1 MTSDM
6 GVELQQYY
14 AHSMDD
20 IRIQR
25 PVDTAEMEEEM
36 KQKMKA
42 DMLELIVERIVDLRP
57 QLYEAFCSLDPQNAG
72 LVTRMEWAKVMQN
85 TTDPGLPFLAL
96 QPDLCDVDAD
106 GNVDYS
112 AFLER
117 YVVTFTSMNG
127 AEVENWADGVI
138 DEICRKLYTAMGTQS
153 VKEAFAVVDAD
164 SSGAIDQAEFAAI
177 IQQLDIGLSDVQVGE
192 LMRGL
197 DQNKD
202 QKVDLGEFAD
212 RFEVVFDALTLE
224 SDSSHFAQLKELGTR
239 LWKMKGG
246 IDAAFQKLS
255 EPGEE
260 GIPYNMF
267 GKLLTM
273 AGIEVDEEMAL
284 ALAETCDLSKSGRVR
299 SDDLKQNIK
308 IIDRS
313 GSSKRNLDTQ
323 IGKGASIGRRA
334 SAIIGISLSAA
345 AGAATAA
352 AKLKGVAA
360 EKRAKV
366 GWQDGII
373 HQIKNVIFQHRTELG
388 AIFRDFDNDNSGSID
403 ADEFLEGF
411 RSINRVLEQALTD
424 EQIISIMNVLD
435 RDGDGNVSYEEFL
448 GGLKAVDQGSA

>member
-25 PVDTAEMEEEM
+25 PVDTAEMQEEM

-117 YVVTFTSMNG
+117 YVVTFTSMDG
-127 AEVENWADGVI
+127 AKVENWADGVL
-138 DEICRKLYTAMGTQS
+138 DEICRKLYTTMGTQS

-212 RFEVVFDALTLE
+212 RFE
-224 SDSSHFAQLKELGTR
+224 
-239 LWKMKGG
+239 
-246 IDAAFQKLS
+246 
-255 EPGEE
+255 
-260 GIPYNMF
+260 
-267 GKLLTM
+267 GKLRQRICANPDNPAQRTRYAPAASGLRCTD
-273 AGIEVDEEMAL
+273 AGE
-284 ALAETCDLSKSGRVR
+284 
-299 SDDLKQNIK
+299 
-308 IIDRS
+308 
-313 GSSKRNLDTQ
+313 
-323 IGKGASIGRRA
+323 
-334 SAIIGISLSAA
+334 
-345 AGAATAA
+345 
-352 AKLKGVAA
+352 
-360 EKRAKV
+360 
-366 GWQDGII
+366 
-373 HQIKNVIFQHRTELG
+373 
-388 AIFRDFDNDNSGSID
+388 
-403 ADEFLEGF
+403 
-411 RSINRVLEQALTD
+411 
-424 EQIISIMNVLD
+424 
-435 RDGDGNVSYEEFL
+435 
-448 GGLKAVDQGSA
+448 